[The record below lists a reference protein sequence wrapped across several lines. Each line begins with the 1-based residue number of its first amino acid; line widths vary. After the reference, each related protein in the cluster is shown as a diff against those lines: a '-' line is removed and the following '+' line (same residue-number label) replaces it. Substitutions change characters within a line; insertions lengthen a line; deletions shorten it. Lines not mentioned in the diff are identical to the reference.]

1 MDEYKE
7 ILLEERRLYG
17 GSHTL
22 KIWINGTASGFI
34 VYDCIK
40 KKREIFSVFK
50 EAKEYFL
57 SL

>member
-7 ILLEERRLYG
+7 VTLDTKRLYG

-22 KIWINGTASGFI
+22 KIWMRGTESGFI
-34 VYDCIK
+34 VWDCIHK
-40 KKREIFSVFK
+40 HNRDFDNFK
-50 EAKEYFL
+50 DAKICFK